1 MLVSETLKQ
10 KYSLNAANR
19 RRRKRYALKKQAL
32 QDRQKREKGEGGEAK
47 AFIWREKKK
56 PVEKWYYNC
65 RGNDFIYVLTCEWA
79 ILKSE
84 EA

>member
-19 RRRKRYALKKQAL
+19 RRRERYALKKQAL

-47 AFIWREKKK
+47 AFI
-56 PVEKWYYNC
+56 
-65 RGNDFIYVLTCEWA
+65 
-79 ILKSE
+79 
-84 EA
+84 